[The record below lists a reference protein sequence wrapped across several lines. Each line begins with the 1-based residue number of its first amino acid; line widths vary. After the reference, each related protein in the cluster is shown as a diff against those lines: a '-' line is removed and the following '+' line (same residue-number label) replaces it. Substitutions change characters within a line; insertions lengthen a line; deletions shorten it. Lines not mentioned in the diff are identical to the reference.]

1 MKIQYLYLMLA
12 IVFNTSANL
21 VVKGFAS
28 KQSKTISDLLTNF
41 PLIIAVVLFGINFIF
56 YTKALYYLNISIAYP
71 IVVGFSIILILSL
84 SMLFFNERLTIV
96 QSGGVGLIIIG
107 IILVFWR

>member
-28 KQSKTISDLLTNF
+28 KQSETISDLLTNV
-41 PLIIAVVLFGINFIF
+41 PLFIAVALFGINFIF
-56 YTKALYYLNISIAYP
+56 YAKALYYLNISVAYP

-84 SMLFFNERLTIV
+84 SMLLFNERLSLF
-96 QSGGVGLIIIG
+96 QSGGIGLIIIG
-107 IILVFWR
+107 IVMVFWR